1 MLPIVYKRRESYQYQ
16 IASSNMAAK
25 MQIEED
31 HEDSNYNFLKAAHNN
46 TGSGQTNRGFEA

>member
-1 MLPIVYKRRESYQYQ
+1 
-16 IASSNMAAK
+16 MATK
-25 MQIEED
+25 MKIEED